1 VIVERRQIRDPASLR
16 EISMAAALEAATLIR
31 SRLGTARVLRSKS
44 SPTDAVTQTDL
55 DAEHLIRGLLVE
67 ATPEAGIF
75 GEEGGG
81 TRPGADLQWVIDPL
95 DGTINFLYGLP
106 VVAVSIAAVQEGVVV
121 AGAVVDVLQR
131 EVFSAAVDR
140 GARLDE
146 APIHVVERR
155 AISQSLVTT
164 GFSYQA
170 AARQRQGQILGRLL
184 AEARD
189 VRCFGSCALQ
199 LCWVAAGRTDAHFE
213 RHTQLWD
220 HAAGALVAKEAGAT
234 TELPCPE
241 NDDLIIAATPGIFLQ
256 LASLVDESAE
266 LPAAES

>member
-1 VIVERRQIRDPASLR
+1 MAEDARVLGTARLR
-16 EISMAAALEAATLIR
+16 EISIAAAVEAAALIR

-55 DAEHLIRGLLVE
+55 DAEQLIRDILIG
-67 ATPEAGIF
+67 ATPDAGIF

-81 TRPGADLQWVIDPL
+81 TRPGAGLQWVIDPL

-131 EVFSAAVDR
+131 EVFSASIDQ
-140 GARLDE
+140 GATLDDE
-146 APIHVVERR
+146 PIRVVERHDL
-155 AISQSLVTT
+155 SQSLVTT
-164 GFSYQA
+164 GFSYHA
-170 AARQRQGQILGRLL
+170 TARQRQGQILARLL
-184 AEARD
+184 VEARD

-199 LCWVAAGRTDAHFE
+199 LCWVAAGRTDAHYE

-220 HAAGALVAKEAGAT
+220 HAAGALIARGAGAR

-241 NDDLIIAATPGIFLQ
+241 NHDLIIAATPGIFRQ
-256 LASLVDESAE
+256 LAYLVDEPGE
-266 LPAAES
+266 VPASGS